1 MSTRDTRKGGGLGG
15 LSWRTIAALLLALLV
30 LLFVVLNR
38 DETEISF
45 VFFSARTALWVA
57 LLLAA
62 LGGFLAGFLMGRS
75 RYRR

>member
-1 MSTRDTRKGGGLGG
+1 MSARDTRDRGG
-15 LSWRTIAALLLALLV
+15 LSWRTIAALALALLV
-30 LLFVVLNR
+30 VLFVVLNR

-62 LGGFLAGFLMGRS
+62 LGGFVAGFLMGRS